1 MSFRRT
7 DWMLFGLVL
16 ALGLTP
22 WIGSPYVLRLGT
34 FACLYAVL
42 AMSWNVIGG
51 MTGYPSFATAAFFGL
66 GAYVGGILLTKGY
79 PLIAAL
85 GAAALV
91 AFVGAM
97 VLGVVLLR
105 LRGHYFAVA
114 SLAVA
119 EVLRELT
126 NSATDLTGGGM
137 GLNIPLSAVAGAGIA
152 QAASFFFLTMW
163 GLLLLTLAAV
173 LWVERSKLGFGLACI
188 RQNEAAADMIGV
200 NATFYKSLAFAISGL
215 FVAMAGTL
223 YAGWV
228 HYIEPPDVFDI
239 LFSVKPI
246 VMALLGGLGSTA
258 GALFGAAAFLA
269 LEEIVW
275 RNSLQGS
282 SGILGLLIVL
292 LLLFLPR
299 GLVSLGRQLVRG
311 PHVEAAPGNGR

>member
-1 MSFRRT
+1 
-7 DWMLFGLVL
+7 
-16 ALGLTP
+16 
-22 WIGSPYVLRLGT
+22 
-34 FACLYAVL
+34 
-42 AMSWNVIGG
+42 
-51 MTGYPSFATAAFFGL
+51 
-66 GAYVGGILLTKGY
+66 
-79 PLIAAL
+79 
-85 GAAALV
+85 
-91 AFVGAM
+91 M

-152 QAASFFFLTMW
+152 QAAAFFFLTMW

-228 HYIEPPDVFDI
+228 HYI
-239 LFSVKPI
+239 
-246 VMALLGGLGSTA
+246 
-258 GALFGAAAFLA
+258 
-269 LEEIVW
+269 
-275 RNSLQGS
+275 
-282 SGILGLLIVL
+282 
-292 LLLFLPR
+292 
-299 GLVSLGRQLVRG
+299 
-311 PHVEAAPGNGR
+311 

>member
-1 MSFRRT
+1 
-7 DWMLFGLVL
+7 MLFGLVL

-22 WIGSPYVLRLGT
+22 WLGSPYVLRLGT

-66 GAYVGGILLTKGY
+66 GAYVGGILLTRGY
-79 PLIAAL
+79 PLIVAM

-97 VLGVVLLR
+97 LLGVVLLR

-152 QAASFFFLTMW
+152 QAAAFFFLTMW

-258 GALFGAAAFLA
+258 GAFFGAAAFLA
-269 LEEIVW
+269 LEEMTTTKTII
-275 RNSLQGS
+275 QYHG
-282 SGILGLLIVL
+282 
-292 LLLFLPR
+292 
-299 GLVSLGRQLVRG
+299 
-311 PHVEAAPGNGR
+311 